1 MQKLFFPLYL
11 FSCYL
16 FWMQTFNILLFSSVA
31 FVAVKESFCAFC
43 KFMLKLFLSGNWVK
57 QYQVENLRQLFNF
70 KQFSNVFLQ
79 NVFGRYS
86 PFLLFSIESC
96 YGLGELASGA
106 WKVQAAALYCV
117 TRAPLPYF
125 IRSWV
130 ALSFKV
136 VSHSVICQDH
146 KYQPLLS

>member
-57 QYQVENLRQLFNF
+57 QYQIKNLRQPFNF
-70 KQFSNVFLQ
+70 KHFLQ
-79 NVFGRYS
+79 KHSTKCFGS
-86 PFLLFSIESC
+86 VVGDLLFKIESC
-96 YGLGELASGA
+96 YGLGG
-106 WKVQAAALYCV
+106 
-117 TRAPLPYF
+117 
-125 IRSWV
+125 
-130 ALSFKV
+130 LSSKGLK
-136 VSHSVICQDH
+136 SPGCCSILR
-146 KYQPLLS
+146 YESSTLIL